1 MADREASS
9 PISLRSGAPVIVAAA
24 AVISGLPVLFND
36 FAWDDTYLVP
46 DNPAIR
52 DLSNAPDILASP
64 WASGV
69 GYALGDVQNRPYYR
83 PLALLSMA
91 VDHAVAGGPDPRV
104 FHATNLLIHVLAA
117 VFLLLWLRRI
127 WPRDLRPTPGAGE
140 EAGGGWGGIPMIIA
154 VLWAV
159 HPVHTEAVA
168 LVTYRTSLLAG
179 LFTFAGLWVL
189 ARSGDGRPAWP
200 RVAGGLLCFAL
211 GLLSKET
218 MLVFP
223 ALLLL
228 ADLVDPTRPTVSRD
242 LLRRLK
248 RVYLPLAL
256 LAVAWWAWRSHV
268 TAGGI
273 YDWFEGLQP
282 WQKALM
288 VPRVFF
294 LYVRLCLLPY
304 PLCPFYDWDILG
316 VPASILEPD
325 ILAGL
330 VLLIGIVAGAV
341 LLRGRMPEVA
351 FGFAFFLL
359 ALLPVS
365 HLVPFFDAAGERFLY
380 VPLAGML
387 VAGVGL
393 VRTGLGVFESRGSWS
408 GLAFVRRALL
418 VIVVATF
425 SVMTLARHAEWR
437 DSETVLEASRRDFP
451 FSVSANLG
459 LGRLLLAEDRF
470 AEAVVPLADV
480 VRLSPRLSV
489 GFGLLAAAQAL
500 SGDIRAAR
508 DTLTRAPLPEPRLP
522 SAAQIARGELLRRG
536 AADTARRVGL

>member
-9 PISLRSGAPVIVAAA
+9 PVSLSRGAPVIVAAA

-52 DLSNAPDILASP
+52 DLSNAPDILARP

-117 VFLLLWLRRI
+117 VFLFLWLRRL
-127 WPRDLRPTPGAGE
+127 WPQDARFAT
-140 EAGGGWGGIPMIIA
+140 A
-154 VLWAV
+154 VGLLWAV

-189 ARSGDGRPAWP
+189 ARSRDGRPSWP

-218 MLVFP
+218 MAVFP

-228 ADLVDPTRPTVSRD
+228 ADFVTHPRPAVSRD
-242 LLRRLK
+242 LFARRM
-248 RVYLPLAL
+248 RVYLLLAL
-256 LAVAWWAWRSHV
+256 LAVAWFAWRSHV

-316 VPASILEPD
+316 VPASLLEPD

-330 VLLIGIVAGAV
+330 VLLIGVVAGAV

-351 FGFAFFLL
+351 FGFAFFLV

-365 HLVPFFDAAGERFLY
+365 HVVPFFDAAGERFLY

-393 VRTGLGVFESRGSWS
+393 VRAGLGAFQARGSPARH
-408 GLAFVRRALL
+408 GAVRRALL
-418 VIVVATF
+418 FIVI
-425 SVMTLARHAEWR
+425 SVFTIMTISRHTEWR
-437 DSETVLEASRRDFP
+437 DSETILRATRSDFP
-451 FSVSANLG
+451 YSVSANLG
-459 LGRLLLAEDRF
+459 LGRLLLVQDRF
-470 AEAVVPLADV
+470 AEAVVPLADAA
-480 VRLSPRLSV
+480 RLAPRLSV

-508 DTLTRAPLPEPRLP
+508 DTLARAPLPEPRLP
-522 SAAQIARGELLRRG
+522 SAVQIARGELLRRG
-536 AADTARRVGL
+536 ATDTAMRVGL

>member
-1 MADREASS
+1 MADRAASS
-9 PISLRSGAPVIVAAA
+9 RGSLSRGAPVVVAAA
-24 AVISGLPVLFND
+24 AVLSGLPVLFNE
-36 FAWDDTYLVP
+36 FAWDDTYLVT

-52 DLSNAPDILASP
+52 DLSNAPDILARP

-91 VDHAVAGGPDPRV
+91 VDHALAGGPDPRV
-104 FHATNLLIHVLAA
+104 FHATNLGIHVLAA
-117 VFLLLWLRRI
+117 VFLLLWLRRT
-127 WPRDLRPTPGAGE
+127 WPQDAEARPGAE
-140 EAGGGWGGIPMIIA
+140 EREGGGSGSLPTVIA

-189 ARSGDGRPAWP
+189 ARSGGEGRPAWP

-228 ADLVDPTRPTVSRD
+228 ADLMAGSRG
-242 LLRRLK
+242 LLTSWK

-268 TAGGI
+268 TAGGV
-273 YDWFEGLQP
+273 YDWFEGLAP

-294 LYVRLCLLPY
+294 LYVRLSLLPY

-316 VPASILEPD
+316 VPAGLLEPD
-325 ILAGL
+325 ILAGV
-330 VLLIGIVAGAV
+330 VLLVGVVAGSV
-341 LLRGRMPEVA
+341 LLRRRMPDVA
-351 FGFAFFLL
+351 FGFAFFLV

-387 VAGVGL
+387 IAGVGL
-393 VRTGLGVFESRGSWS
+393 VRGAVST
-408 GLAFVRRALL
+408 LATRMSPVRLAMVRRVSLVTVLAL
-418 VIVVATF
+418 F
-425 SVMTLARHAEWR
+425 STLTIIRHTEWR
-437 DSETVLEASRRDFP
+437 DSETILKVTRRDFP
-451 FSVSANLG
+451 YSVSANLG
-459 LGRLLLAEDRF
+459 LGRLLLEQDRF
-470 AEAVVPLADV
+470 AEAVVPLGDV

-500 SGDIRAAR
+500 SGDIHAAR

-522 SAAQIARGELLRRG
+522 SAAQVARGELLRRG
-536 AADTARRVGL
+536 AVDTVRRVGL